1 MSRPEPNTK
10 VGRSVKAIAAQ
21 KLRIELEN
29 GTSVSALL
37 LLPPDA
43 RACFVFAHGAGAG
56 MTHPFMEKAAS
67 GLGERRI
74 ATLRYQF
81 PYMEQGS
88 RRPDAPAIAQ
98 AAVRAAAAEALRC
111 CPGLPLFA
119 GGKSFGGRMTSQAQA
134 IGPLPEVRGLVFL
147 GFPLHPLG
155 KPSTDRAK
163 HLSSIHVPMLFV
175 QGSRDKLAELR
186 LLEPLVNDIP
196 AASLLVIEE
205 ADHSFH
211 VPARSGRS
219 DGEVLGEILDGLSAW
234 IGAMVK

>member
-1 MSRPEPNTK
+1 MTVP
-10 VGRSVKAIAAQ
+10 Q
-21 KLRIELEN
+21 KLKIEVEN
-29 GTSVSALL
+29 SAAVSALL

-56 MTHPFMEKAAS
+56 MTHRFMEAVAG
-67 GLGERRI
+67 GLCERGI

-88 RRPDAPAIAQ
+88 RRPDAPDVAH
-98 AAVRAAAAEALRC
+98 AAVRAAVAEASRC
-111 CPGLPLFA
+111 CPRLPLFA

-134 IGPLPEVRGLVFL
+134 IAPLPHIGGLVFL

-155 KPSTDRAK
+155 KPSADRAK
-163 HLSSIHVPMLFV
+163 HLSSIHVPMRFV

-186 LLEPLVNDIP
+186 LLEPVVNGLAAP
-196 AASLLVIEE
+196 ASLQVIEQ

-211 VPARSGRS
+211 VPARSGRT
-219 DGEVLGEILDGLSAW
+219 DGEVLAEILDGLSAW
-234 IGAMVK
+234 IDRVAVSSP